1 MLKWYLFKTSV
12 LKRREKTTEEVPQE
26 RLTERLYKKY
36 KAKAETQI
44 KDSNLPDDPDGTM
57 FLCFEKKFM
66 DKCFRFGPLSWGTII
81 DKFCTVMFL
90 NFIVFVQ
97 LMVLFIKFG
106 GITEL
111 ISAFISFPLSFSLI
125 GLWLYMDYV
134 VDLKAIAE
142 CEVVLD
148 ILSMRRGR
156 ESCYHFM

>member
-1 MLKWYLFKTSV
+1 MLKWYLFKTSI
-12 LKRREKTTEEVPQE
+12 LKRREKATEEAPQE

-57 FLCFEKKFM
+57 FLYFEKKFM
-66 DKCFRFGPLSWGTII
+66 DKCFRFEPLSWGTII

-90 NFIVFVQ
+90 NFIVFMQ

-111 ISAFISFPLSFSLI
+111 ISAFISFPLSFLLI
-125 GLWLYMDYV
+125 GLWLYLDYLS
-134 VDLKAIAE
+134 DIKAIAE
-142 CEVVLD
+142 CEIVLG
-148 ILSMRRGR
+148 ILSMRHER